1 MGQHPPRLT
10 TDAAAFEAP
19 LQQRQLP
26 AGGSCGGLDMGT
38 DALGTHLGEPPFA
51 KSTLRLFRA
60 MLVLHGGVQ
69 QIFVQSF
76 DFAEGGGFRR
86 GRKLKVAVD
95 TTPVLGAA
103 AVKDTCN
110 LLADGTRRVIRE
122 LSVQAGLKPDEWA
135 KENGL
140 GRYLRGS
147 VEGQSQVDW
156 ADEESRRRFLT
167 GMVEDAEDLLER
179 GVAKTRP
186 TDLSSGLSKG
196 LDLRVADGWSSAVE
210 A

>member
-1 MGQHPPRLT
+1 MGLGRDL
-10 TDAAAFEAP
+10 
-19 LQQRQLP
+19 
-26 AGGSCGGLDMGT
+26 AGGGC
-38 DALGTHLGEPPFA
+38 
-51 KSTLRLFRA
+51 
-60 MLVLHGGVQ
+60 V
-69 QIFVQSF
+69 
-76 DFAEGGGFRR
+76 RR
-86 GRKLKVAVD
+86 GRELKVAVD
-95 TTPVLGAA
+95 KPPARGAA
-103 AVKDTCN
+103 AGEGTCN

-122 LSVQAGLKPDEWA
+122 LSVQAGLKPDERA
-135 KENGL
+135 KANGL